1 MKKLT
6 DILLN
11 IQGINV
17 IGSTNLLVTGIETD
31 SRKVQNGSLF
41 VAIAGT
47 KIDGH
52 TFIASTIEKGAIV
65 IVCEVLPLVINH
77 EVTYIQ
83 TENTSLVLGLLLSNF
98 YDNPSSKLTV
108 FGVIG
113 TNGKTTTATLLY
125 KLFTKL
131 GYKAGLL
138 STVVNYIGDK
148 SIEATHTT
156 PDPLQLYTLLH
167 EMVEE
172 GCDYCFMEVS
182 SHAIHQ
188 HRTAGIHFAGGVFSN
203 ITHDHLDYHKTFD
216 EYLKVKKSFF
226 DNLPETSIALTNCDD
241 KNGMVMLQNTKAKKS
256 SYSCKSF
263 SDFKCKVIEKHFDGM
278 LLEIDGV
285 EVWVKF
291 IGDFNAYNLLAVYAS
306 AVLLGQKKDEVLQVI
321 STLVPVDGR
330 FECFR
335 SKNDITTIVDY
346 AHTPDALENV
356 LSTIEKLN
364 QDNKGKV
371 ISVVGAGGDRDKTK
385 RPIMAKICALKSDR
399 VIITADNPRSE
410 VPEDIAKDM
419 NAGVPDGMRHK
430 VLTILDRKEAIKTA
444 VFMASPGDIILVAG
458 KGHETYQEI
467 KGVKHHFD
475 DREIVQ
481 EVYKSLSI
489 NR

>member
-6 DILLN
+6 NILNN
-11 IQGINV
+11 IAIIQV
-17 IGSTNLLVTGIETD
+17 IGNTNIEVSSIETD
-31 SRKVQNGSLF
+31 SRNVQQASLF
-41 VAIAGT
+41 VAIPGT
-47 KIDGH
+47 KVDGH
-52 TFIASTIEKGAIV
+52 SFIQSTIEKGAV
-65 IVCEVLPLVINH
+65 AIVCEILPEIINPS
-77 EVTYIQ
+77 VTYIQ
-83 TENTSLVLGLLLSNF
+83 IENAPLVLGFLLSNF
-98 YDNPSSKLTV
+98 WDNPSSKMTMI
-108 FGVIG
+108 GITG

-131 GYKAGLL
+131 GYKSGLL
-138 STVVNYIGDK
+138 STVVNYIGNEA
-148 SIEATHTT
+148 IEATHTT
-156 PDPLQLYTLLH
+156 PDAIQLYTLLNQ
-167 EMVEE
+167 MVEV
-172 GCDYCFMEVS
+172 GCEYCFMEVS

-188 HRTAGIHFAGGVFSN
+188 HRISGIHFAGAVFSN

-226 DNLPETSIALTNCDD
+226 DKLPTTSIALTNCDD

-256 SYSCKSF
+256 NYSCKSF

-291 IGDFNAYNLLAVYAS
+291 IGDFNAYNLLAVYSTAI
-306 AVLLGQKKDEVLQVI
+306 LLGQKKEEVLQII

-356 LSTIEKLN
+356 LSTIQKLN
-364 QDNKGKV
+364 QDNKGQI

-385 RPIMAKICALKSDR
+385 RPIMAKICSQMSDR

-410 VPEDIAKDM
+410 EPDQIAKEM
-419 NAGVPDGMRHK
+419 YAGIAEGMRHK
-430 VLTILDRKEAIKTA
+430 VLTILDRTEAIKIA
-444 VFMASPGDIILVAG
+444 LVMARPGDIILIAG

>member
-6 DILLN
+6 DIQQN
-11 IQGINV
+11 ITIKEI
-17 IGSTNLLVTGIETD
+17 IGSNDISISNIETD
-31 SRKVQNGSLF
+31 SRKIGQSSLF
-41 VAIAGT
+41 VAIPGT
-47 KIDGH
+47 KVDGH
-52 TFIASTIEKGAIV
+52 SFIDATIEKGASA
-65 IVCEVLPLVINH
+65 IVCEHLPETINPAIC
-77 EVTYIQ
+77 YIVV
-83 TENTSLVLGLLLSNF
+83 ENSPLILGLLLSN
-98 YDNPSSKLTV
+98 YWDNPSSKMTV
-108 FGVIG
+108 VGVTG

-125 KLFTKL
+125 HLFTKL
-131 GYKAGLL
+131 GYKSALL
-138 STVVNYIGDK
+138 STVVNYIGDQA
-148 SIEATHTT
+148 IEATHTT
-156 PDPLQLYTLLH
+156 PDAIRLYALLNQ
-167 EMVEE
+167 MVES
-172 GCDYCFMEVS
+172 GCEYCFMEVS

-188 HRTAGIHFAGGVFSN
+188 HRISGIHYAGAVFSN

-216 EYLKVKKSFF
+216 EYIKVKKSFF
-226 DNLPETSIALTNCDD
+226 DALPATSVALTNCDD

-291 IGDFNAYNLLAVYAS
+291 IGDFNAYNLLAVYAT
-306 AVLLGQKKDEVLQVI
+306 AILLGQKKDEVLQVI

-356 LSTIEKLN
+356 LSTIQKLN
-364 QDNKGKV
+364 QDNKGQV

-385 RPIMAKICALKSDR
+385 RPVMAKICSQMSDK

-410 VPEDIAKDM
+410 EPDQIAKDM
-419 NAGVPDGMRHK
+419 NAGVSDGMRYK
-430 VLTILDRKEAIKTA
+430 VLTILDRTEAIRTA
-444 VFMASPGDIILVAG
+444 VMLARPGDIILIAG

-475 DREIVQ
+475 DREVVQ
-481 EVYKSLSI
+481 DIYKSLSI

>member
-6 DILLN
+6 DILNN
-11 IQGINV
+11 IPTIKT
-17 IGSTNLLVTGIETD
+17 IGNTNIDILSIETD
-31 SRKVQNGSLF
+31 SRKVQSGSLF
-41 VAIAGT
+41 VAIPGT
-47 KIDGH
+47 KVDGH
-52 TFIASTIEKGAIV
+52 SFINVTIEKGAVAIICEIV
-65 IVCEVLPLVINH
+65 PEVINH
-77 EVTYIQ
+77 TVTYIQ
-83 TENTSLVLGLLLSNF
+83 VKNTPLELGMILSNF
-98 YDNPSSKLTV
+98 WNNPSSKMTV
-108 FGVIG
+108 IGITG

-131 GYKAGLL
+131 GYKSGLL
-138 STVVNYIGDK
+138 STVKNYIGDQA
-148 SIEATHTT
+148 IEATHTT
-156 PDPLQLYTLLH
+156 PDAIQLYSLLNQ
-167 EMVEE
+167 MIAN
-172 GCDYCFMEVS
+172 GCNYCFMEVS

-188 HRTAGIHFAGGVFSN
+188 NRISGIDYAGAVFSN

-226 DNLPETSIALTNCDD
+226 DSLSANAIAITNCDD
-241 KNGMVMLQNTKAKKS
+241 KNGMVMLQNTKAKKCT
-256 SYSCKSF
+256 YSCKSF
-263 SDFKCKVIEKHFDGM
+263 SDFKCRVVEKHFDGM
-278 LLEIDGV
+278 LLEIDGT

-291 IGDFNAYNLLAVYAS
+291 IGDFNAYNLLAVYSTAI
-306 AVLLGQKKDEVLQVI
+306 LLGQKKEEVLQVM

-335 SKNDITTIVDY
+335 STNDITTIVDY

-356 LSTIEKLN
+356 LSTIQKLN
-364 QDNKGKV
+364 QDNKGQV

-385 RPIMAKICALKSDR
+385 RPIMAKICAQMSDR

-410 VPEDIAKDM
+410 EPEQIAKEM
-419 NAGVPDGMRHK
+419 YAGVVEGLHYK

-444 VFMASPGDIILVAG
+444 IVMARPGDIVLIAG

-481 EVYKSLSI
+481 EVYKSLNI
-489 NR
+489 NK